1 MRNKML
7 LSSRTV
13 RDRDTIEE
21 DRDEDDGR
29 KVCCRRM
36 QELIGNGENRK
47 EEMREREV
55 RQGGRGARA
64 NLTGQTIES

>member
-36 QELIGNGENRK
+36 QELIGNGENRE
-47 EEMREREV
+47 EEMRE
-55 RQGGRGARA
+55 
-64 NLTGQTIES
+64 